1 MDDIVFIG
9 DWVKDRILGSGSFGI
24 VVLWKHKHTEEKL
37 AMKTCKW
44 GPELTAKHKERW
56 TKEVEMLQCCNNP
69 NIVGTK
75 NLPPEFLVGLE
86 RANPSKLPILCM
98 EYCSGGD
105 LRQVLNNPDACGG
118 LKESQVRQ
126 ILSDIRNAMQF
137 LHTNKITHR
146 DLKPEN
152 IVLHILDNS
161 NNNNQMQKK
170 VAYKLI
176 DLGYAKEIDSNSVC
190 ASFVGTLQYLAPEIF
205 YSKTYSNSVDF
216 WSFGLL
222 AFEIICGV
230 RPFLPY
236 LAPVQ
241 WMPHVKKKSHEH
253 ICVYETF
260 HEDIEYSNEIFS
272 ENHISKPLKSL
283 MEKWLQVA
291 LEWDPKLRGRDAP
304 SKVTF
309 NIPSEEKEAASKVVI
324 FDLLEAI
331 LAKKIIHVFSV
342 TTLTNLAYEINDST
356 TIETLKALIS
366 ADTKIPDQE
375 LTIISTT
382 TYIDLENNDQ
392 VSKYWND
399 SAIPMLYAYGKKI
412 IIDDNI
418 EPIVPSTVRRCLE
431 HPKALY
437 NYKNSQNLYR
447 NGLFFILSQMKIYDY
462 LINGL
467 FARAESLKHK
477 SKQLLV
483 KHNSVD
489 KALGKLLAQKEMIM
503 KMTEVGTK
511 HVEHLK
517 ENSIGTNFLGGFEK
531 IFKDVHDQSEK
542 TDKLENAWAQISI
555 RLQSAVRRS
564 NEATSADL
572 NNFVTKY
579 NFTTIVTNAMRAYNA
594 FKKSEFYNENRSK
607 DNKSQYYNVSDIV
620 RASYDCLKLRS
631 KILIEMQNHAFILK
645 MKDLSLELSK
655 IDDVITNA
663 ADNTDKLA
671 TALTTLTD
679 ELTSCMWSTISLVIR
694 DAGDISDLPY
704 SVVSFQ
710 KRDFKIGAPV
720 SSHYIPHREKDSQLK
735 SLIQESLKI
744 RKSHLSLCER
754 INSQHT
760 SLQKATFDFSF
771 LKDDSV

>member
-9 DWVKDRILGSGSFGI
+9 DWVKDRVLGSGSFGT

-37 AMKTCKW
+37 AIKTCKW
-44 GPELTAKHKERW
+44 GSELTAKHKERW

-75 NLPPEFLVGLE
+75 KLPTEFILGLE

-105 LRQVLNNPDACGG
+105 LRQVLNKPDACGG
-118 LKESQVRQ
+118 LKETQVRQ
-126 ILSDIRNAMQF
+126 ILGDIRNAMHF

-152 IVLHILDNS
+152 IVLHILDTS
-161 NNNNQMQKK
+161 TKPEDIQGSRK

-216 WSFGLL
+216 WSLGLL

-241 WMPHVKKKSHEH
+241 WMPYVKKKAHEH
-253 ICVYETF
+253 ICVFETF
-260 HEDIEYSNEIFS
+260 HEDIEYSNEIFP
-272 ENHISKPLKSL
+272 ENHISKPFKTL

-309 NIPSEEKEAASKVVI
+309 NIPSEEKEAHSKVVI
-324 FDLLEAI
+324 FDLLEKV
-331 LAKKIIHVFSV
+331 LATKIIKVFSV
-342 TTLTNLAYEINDST
+342 TTLTHLAYEIQDT
-356 TIETLKALIS
+356 TTVEMLKAWINKDINLPVEEQI
-366 ADTKIPDQE
+366 
-375 LTIISTT
+375 IISLTT
-382 TYIDLENNDQ
+382 FVDISDEDL
-392 VSKYWND
+392 VSQYWND
-399 SAIPMLYAYGKKI
+399 GATTMLYVYGKKTLV
-412 IIDDNI
+412 NEVI
-418 EPIVPSTVRRCLE
+418 EPIVPITVQRCLE

-437 NYKNSQNLYR
+437 NYKNSQNLYKD
-447 NGLFFILSQMKIYDY
+447 GFYFVLSQMEIYNS

-467 FARAESLKHK
+467 YARAESLKNL
-477 SKQLLV
+477 SKQLLI
-483 KHNSVD
+483 KHNTVD
-489 KALGKLLAQKEMIM
+489 KALGKLQAQKDIII
-503 KMTEVGTK
+503 KMTELGMK
-511 HVEHLK
+511 HTDHLK

-531 IFKDVHDQSEK
+531 IFKDITDNAEK
-542 TDKLENAWAQISI
+542 IEKLLSAWSQISV
-555 RLQSAVRRS
+555 RLQSAARRS
-564 NEATSADL
+564 NEPISADL
-572 NNFVTKY
+572 NNFITKY
-579 NFTTIVTNAMRAYNA
+579 NFQMIFTNALKSFNS
-594 FKKSEFYNENRSK
+594 FKKSEFYSENKSK

-631 KILIEMQNHAFILK
+631 KILVEIQNQALMLK
-645 MKDLSLELSK
+645 MKDLCVELSK
-655 IDDVITNA
+655 LSDIIKNA
-663 ADNTDKLA
+663 AENTDKLSDSLA
-671 TALTTLTD
+671 VLTD
-679 ELTSCMWSTISLVIR
+679 DLSNCMWSTISLVIR
-694 DAGDISDLPY
+694 DAGEISDLPY

-710 KRDFKIGAPV
+710 KKDFKIGEPV
-720 SSHYIPHREKDSQLK
+720 TNFSLPKVLENGHLK

-744 RKSHLSLCER
+744 RRTHLSLCEKL
-754 INSQHT
+754 NAQQL

-771 LKDDSV
+771 LNE

>member
-9 DWVKDRILGSGSFGI
+9 DWVKDRVLGSGSFGI

-37 AMKTCKW
+37 AIKTCKW

-75 NLPPEFLVGLE
+75 NLPAEFVVGLE

-161 NNNNQMQKK
+161 NNQGQKK

-241 WMPHVKKKSHEH
+241 WMPHVKKKSHEQ

-272 ENHISKPLKSL
+272 ENNISKPLKSL

-342 TTLTNLAYEINDST
+342 TTLTSLAYEINDST

-366 ADTKIPDQE
+366 VDTKIPAQE
-375 LTIISTT
+375 LTLISTT
-382 TYIDLENNDQ
+382 TYVDLGNNDL
-392 VSKYWND
+392 VSIYWND
-399 SAIPMLYAYGKKI
+399 TATPMLYAYGKKT
-412 IIDDNI
+412 IIDDI

-489 KALGKLLAQKEMIM
+489 KALGKLLAQKEIII
-503 KMTEVGTK
+503 KMTEVGMK

-531 IFKDVHDQSEK
+531 IFKDVNDQSEK
-542 TDKLENAWAQISI
+542 TDKLETAWAQISI

-564 NEATSADL
+564 NEATSSDL

-594 FKKSEFYNENRSK
+594 FKKNEFYSENRSK

-631 KILIEMQNHAFILK
+631 KILMEMQNHAFILK
-645 MKDLSLELSK
+645 LKDLSLELSK
-655 IDDVITNA
+655 IDDVIINA
-663 ADNTDKLA
+663 ADNTDKLS
-671 TALTTLTD
+671 TGVTTLMD
-679 ELTSCMWSTISLVIR
+679 DLTSCMWSTISLVIR

-720 SSHYIPHREKDSQLK
+720 SSHYIPHREQDSQLK

-744 RKSHLSLCER
+744 RKNHASLCER
-754 INSQHT
+754 LNSQHM